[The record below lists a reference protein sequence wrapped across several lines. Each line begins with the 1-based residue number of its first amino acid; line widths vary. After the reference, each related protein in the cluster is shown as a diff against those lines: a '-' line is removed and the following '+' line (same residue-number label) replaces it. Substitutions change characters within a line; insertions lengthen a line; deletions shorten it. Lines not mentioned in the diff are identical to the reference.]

1 MNINFAQSK
10 VTVRALFGK
19 NKFSKRMLGPI
30 NPTSILV
37 TEMSDKSPR
46 EVIENDLYDL
56 FRPLETHSD

>member
-30 NPTSILV
+30 NPNLRALWSQ
-37 TEMSDKSPR
+37 KSQINHR
-46 EVIENDLYDL
+46 EK
-56 FRPLETHSD
+56 